1 MTLYSAIKVVII
13 TEKMIVKGVC
23 DLIEKSG
30 ATGYTIMAAGGK
42 GSHGVRE
49 MSDRAAVVDDF
60 SDVRI
65 EVIMHNKD
73 KAETMMRNIA
83 AAYFEDYAGI
93 TYLDVVEVLRP
104 KKF

>member
-1 MTLYSAIKVVII
+1 MTLYPAIKVVIV

-23 DLIEKSG
+23 DLIERSG

-42 GSHGVRE
+42 GSHGVRTI
-49 MSDRAAVVDDF
+49 SDRAAVIDDF

-65 EVIMHNKD
+65 EVIMHDKE
-73 KAETMMRNIA
+73 KAEAMMSNIA
-83 AAYFEDYAGI
+83 AAYFKDYAGI